1 MVERVTL
8 RSQACRGL
16 ALILLDPVEERTLAL
31 GQELLDRQLVLRILR
46 VQLAQFSNEV
56 GDYSTIRIRELTMT
70 EERSARVN
78 ILY

>member
-8 RSQACRGL
+8 RPQACRGL
-16 ALILLDPVEERTLAL
+16 ALILLDLVEERTLAL

-46 VQLAQFSNEV
+46 VQPAQFSNKV
-56 GDYSTIRIRELTMT
+56 GDHSTIRIRELTMT
-70 EERSARVN
+70 EERSASVT